1 MGGYINGKIEIFCG
15 DSPPHNLNVLWE
27 KRIIE
32 DGVAKIILYEF
43 NTETSQW
50 QIHNTE
56 VLNTKENIGVAQ
68 YLIEDLNLGTAS
80 RNNTE
85 DFDLAGTAQELIDG
99 LDLGT
104 ASKSDISDFQPSLT
118 DDQNFVSD
126 IQLVNINKIQS
137 IQNDLLEEVS
147 NRENADSLLQNQL
160 SSAISGYIGSI
171 PHNEVLAP
179 EPNLSGYYE
188 FNSSGIPY
196 EWVISAGAIDSVSS
210 GDRIYVN
217 LIDSTYTYFYVSQSD
232 KVSTLPQNL
241 NIVKKLQVQDN
252 IGIISNVQFGT
263 FINSVS
269 VSVVEGSAVIN
280 ISSSSPYGRV
290 CYAYHN
296 RVTQA
301 TTLDEQYIVNGFDK
315 LVWNIKSN
323 NVYIVPDAVQVE
335 DYELILFQP
344 VLSNENILEVG
355 LLSDKYKYNPG
366 YYEFFKLQD
375 ENSLI
380 IDFQSRN
387 ATNSNQRFL
396 SFKFNGE
403 FTIQSGITGIKNSF
417 SWEDFL
423 ETFADLID
431 NGLIAIPYGRKI
443 SYNFTSGELNLGY
456 SYLDVARDELILL
469 DNWLPYPEELG
480 ISNNNIRGYFAD
492 IYYKKLITL
501 DDYLEG
507 LKRPDF
513 YWHKELEDK
522 LNLISSELSPTDFI
536 FTVTT
541 DMHVSVA
548 NRNNYH
554 LLNWGIVNYIHEKI
568 NPKFHIDLGDSIYQ
582 SSPLL
587 NKTLGLTNIRTAASL
602 FNCKN
607 KMFVIGNHDYN
618 SMPGLNPNESFY
630 FSDKEIFNSIG
641 RNINTDVVWG
651 SKEKIYYYKDFIEE
665 KIRVIVL
672 NTTQNTPSFDVSG
685 EMTSLDPMNYPV
697 IQQNQVDW
705 FANIA
710 LDFSDKTDKT
720 EWHTIIFSH
729 ISPSPIN
736 NDTPRCENAKDDNNV
751 IYDLIN
757 AFKNAGTVNYNHV
770 DLVQDGMATV
780 SITKSFI
787 SQGEMNL
794 IGCISGHTHY
804 AANYDYNGIIF
815 RTLLAGH
822 NYEETQIPYTTNATS
837 VPFVSINKENRTL
850 KIRYFGY
857 GESLSLFY

>member
-1 MGGYINGKIEIFCG
+1 MGLLTTFLENKVKILHKVVTIPTTANKPGIYFVKTATGRTALYIVSAVSTSKQLYKIF
-15 DSPPHNLNVLWE
+15 DS
-27 KRIIE
+27 
-32 DGVAKIILYEF
+32 
-43 NTETSQW
+43 
-50 QIHNTE
+50 
-56 VLNTKENIGVAQ
+56 
-68 YLIEDLNLGTAS
+68 
-80 RNNTE
+80 
-85 DFDLAGTAQELIDG
+85 
-99 LDLGT
+99 
-104 ASKSDISDFQPSLT
+104 
-118 DDQNFVSD
+118 
-126 IQLVNINKIQS
+126 
-137 IQNDLLEEVS
+137 NDWY
-147 NRENADSLLQNQL
+147 DKT
-160 SSAISGYIGSI
+160 
-171 PHNEVLAP
+171 
-179 EPNLSGYYE
+179 
-188 FNSSGIPY
+188 
-196 EWVISAGAIDSVSS
+196 AIDSKTTTINTDIDELREQLAAAT
-210 GDRIYVN
+210 GDLIYQDPVTDFEDLATEYPTPALHWAAMVTALGYIHAWN
-217 LIDSTYTYFYVSQSD
+217 GTKWANTGLREF
-232 KVSTLPQNL
+232 PQDVATTS
-241 NIVKKLQVQDN
+241 NI
-252 IGIISNVQFGT
+252 QFGT
-263 FINSVS
+263 FIENITFEIINESVK
-269 VSVVEGSAVIN
+269 IK
-280 ISSSSPYGRV
+280 IITTSPYERV
-290 CYAYHN
+290 CYAT
-296 RVTQA
+296 R
-301 TTLDEQYIVNGFDK
+301 NGFTQVTNLDSEYTINNWDK
-315 LVWNIKSN
+315 LIWNIKTNTVS
-323 NVYIVPDAVQVE
+323 IVPELTQIN
-335 DYELILFQP
+335 DYELILLQP
-344 VLSNENILEVG
+344 VLSNANILQIGV
-355 LLSDKYKYNPG
+355 LADKYKYDPG

-387 ATNSNQRFL
+387 AANSNQRFL

-417 SWEDFL
+417 LWEDFL

-431 NGLIAIPYGRKI
+431 NGLISIPYGRKI
-443 SYNFTSGELNLGY
+443 SYNFTSGELVLGY
-456 SYLDVARDELILL
+456 SYLDVARDEFILL
-469 DNWLPYPEELG
+469 DNWLPYPEALE

-492 IYYKKLITL
+492 IYYKKAITL
-501 DDYLEG
+501 EDYLEG

-522 LNLISSELSPTDFI
+522 LNLISSELNSTDFI
-536 FTVTT
+536 FTATT

-618 SMPGLNPNESFY
+618 SMPELNPNESFY

-672 NTTQNTPSFDVSG
+672 NTTQNTPSFDISG

-729 ISPSPIN
+729 ISPSPL
-736 NDTPRCENAKDDNNV
+736 NDDSPRCENAKDDNNV

-770 DLVQDGMATV
+770 DLVQNGMATV
-780 SITKSFI
+780 SITKSFV
-787 SQGEMNL
+787 SQGQMNL

-804 AANYDYNGIIF
+804 EANYDYNGIIF

-822 NYEETQIPYTTNATS
+822 NYETVQIPHTSNATS
-837 VPFVSINKENRTL
+837 VPFIAINKENRTL

-857 GESLSLFY
+857 GENLNLSY